1 MADLSIEYS
10 LNSPVFLNND
20 ILSKKIF
27 DLARNNNMNG
37 GGFGLDMSN
46 CISLLIGIV
55 IIIIGFV
62 LLSFK
67 NDLVE
72 SEAIIRTQTC
82 DVNSENSENSEN
94 SQNSQCKINI
104 TYTVDSIQYS
114 KIITLNKN
122 NIPDAPTIK
131 IYYQMSNPSS
141 IQLYN
146 FNYSIIGIGMI
157 IIGIFIMIFS
167 IGGISKGKTN
177 DVSGSSKSINIGSNL
192 YSNTSNNDGFNIVY
206 SE

>member
-10 LNSPVFLNND
+10 LNTPVFLNND
-20 ILSKKIF
+20 IFSKKIF

-37 GGFGLDMSN
+37 GGFGLDMYN

-67 NDLVE
+67 NDFVE
-72 SEAIIRTQTC
+72 AEAIIRTQTC
-82 DVNSENSENSEN
+82 DEN
-94 SQNSQCKINI
+94 SQNSDNSQCKINI

-122 NIPDAPTIK
+122 NIQDAPTIK
-131 IYYQMSNPSS
+131 IYYQISNPSY

-146 FNYSIIGIGMI
+146 LNYSIIGIGMI

-167 IGGISKGKTN
+167 IGGTSTGIDTGKGKTN
-177 DVSGSSKSINIGSNL
+177 DISGSSKSINVGTNI